1 MLLVH
6 HFDVNFLACISAS
19 EVQVLPFLVPLS
31 PVVSFNR
38 MSTFFLLLVNKN
50 TNFFFWTQLF
60 NLSLFFIYLF
70 LFFFPCYLKE
80 EGP

>member
-1 MLLVH
+1 MLLGH

-38 MSTFFLLLVNKN
+38 KSAFFLLLVNKN
-50 TNFFFWTQLF
+50 TIFWGGHNFST
-60 NLSLFFIYLF
+60 SH
-70 LFFFPCYLKE
+70 CYLKE